1 MTLSEFLSCPS
12 GENLLALGEERARL
26 IREVAGVS
34 VLSGEGGGG
43 GGVAGVLAVCHRLGG
58 CLGCLS

>member
-34 VLSGEGGGG
+34 VLSGG
-43 GGVAGVLAVCHRLGG
+43 GGV
-58 CLGCLS
+58 